1 MQTLPVQ
8 TILGYP
14 FSGPVPL
21 AQAPD
26 QFRFWSGVYLI
37 SRVAFSGETA
47 LDVGESEDI
56 GERIGSHDRRW
67 CWDRHAAGSPIVV
80 YAHIQSDLV
89 RRLVVERDLRQQLRP
104 PCGLR

>member
-8 TILGYP
+8 TILGYA

-26 QFRFWSGVYLI
+26 LFRIWSGVYL
-37 SRVAFSGETA
+37 VASAETV
-47 LDVGESEDI
+47 LDVGESSDI

-67 CWDRHAAGSPIVV
+67 CWESHALGLPIVV

-89 RRLVVERDLRQQLRP
+89 RRLLAERNLRQQLHP
-104 PCGLR
+104 LCGFR